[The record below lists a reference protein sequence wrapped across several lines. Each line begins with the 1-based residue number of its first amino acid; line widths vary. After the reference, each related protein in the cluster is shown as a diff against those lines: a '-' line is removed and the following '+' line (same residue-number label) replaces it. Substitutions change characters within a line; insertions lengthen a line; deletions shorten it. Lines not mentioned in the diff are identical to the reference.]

1 MSSLFWY
8 NISTTQFIR
17 SGLRVVLIFVIMRMQ
32 WSGVALLELSVR
44 NRNCQPHSCYED
56 SIKQV
61 VPFSKGWAS
70 PPL

>member
-1 MSSLFWY
+1 M
-8 NISTTQFIR
+8 
-17 SGLRVVLIFVIMRMQ
+17 LIFVIMRMQ

-56 SIKQV
+56 SFKQV